1 VEGQEVLVTW
11 QAGLLPDP
19 NATYYRLCRRQDPAC
34 WEAPL
39 ARERMVP
46 EGTQD
51 QGWLR
56 LSMSAWG
63 AGDYIV
69 FFEQQVYQHT
79 DWGGGFEVPVTLT
92 AARFQIP

>member
-1 VEGQEVLVTW
+1 MTW
-11 QAGLLPDP
+11 QAGSLPDP
-19 NATYYRLCRRQDPAC
+19 DAIYYRLCRRQDPAC

-46 EGTQD
+46 EGAQD

-63 AGDYIV
+63 TGDYFM
-69 FFEQQVYQHT
+69 FFEQQVYR
-79 DWGGGFEVPVTLT
+79 DFGWGGAEFPETISNYVV
-92 AARFQIP
+92 FQIP

>member
-1 VEGQEVLVTW
+1 MTW

-19 NATYYRLCRRQDPAC
+19 NTTYYRLCRAGAPDCQ
-34 WEAPL
+34 EAPL

-56 LSMSAWG
+56 LSMSVWG
-63 AGDYIV
+63 PGDYIV

-79 DWGGGFEVPVTLT
+79 DWGGGFEVPVIFT